1 MSKHSYSRLILLS
14 TLLIGAT
21 GACAHDDPPS
31 PGADVASGVDVQ
43 AEEDAGAI
51 GETASGEAEPLDPL
65 EEALRAP
72 STSDVVPQPEQAASA
87 PSTHPGK
94 LERIERRMRLS
105 RSKAAKEREKE
116 RGATVKA
123 DGLLRIESES
133 YGTPGLVLVRAM
145 EGAQTLGYTILTVDD
160 RDMYFIAIKK
170 ASFLQTFIGSQR
182 GACKIAV
189 GTQKSAEGEFT
200 RVTLKARPQTST
212 LEKQCGKDL
221 EKILR
226 YARGEISN
234 KHKKRRGRVT
244 PKWKRSDGP

>member
-1 MSKHSYSRLILLS
+1 MSTRSYYRWILLS
-14 TLLIGAT
+14 TLLLGAT
-21 GACAHDDPPS
+21 GACAHDGPPS
-31 PGADVASGVDVQ
+31 PGASGVDVN
-43 AEEDAGAI
+43 AGKDADAT
-51 GETASGEAEPLDPL
+51 GESASGETGPVDYL

-72 STSDVVPQPEQAASA
+72 SPSEVEPELEQAVSA

-94 LERIERRMRLS
+94 LERIERRMRQA
-105 RSKAAKEREKE
+105 RSKATKERGGEN
-116 RGATVKA
+116 GATVKA
-123 DGLLRIESES
+123 DGLLRIQSES

-145 EGAQTLGYTILTVDD
+145 EGAQTLGYTILTLDE
-160 RDMYFIAIKK
+160 RDMYFIALKK

-212 LEKQCGKDL
+212 LEKQCSKDL

-226 YARGEISN
+226 YARGEISD
-234 KHKKRRGRVT
+234 KHKKRRRRVS
-244 PKWKRSDGP
+244 PKWRRSDAP